1 MSTQREFENAEPLN
15 IQLWSDDPDF
25 DSYIENLSNRLCK
38 QSDQLNELKQIT
50 ITKHL
55 KIMVLNLWCIYL
67 KDKKKYL
74 GVSRDIK
81 FYSALSKKYNP
92 NKYSF
97 KSVVVMNALKECEF
111 ITLKIGQ
118 YRAQLK
124 RRTRIRATPK

>member
-1 MSTQREFENAEPLN
+1 MSTQREFENAQPLN

-74 GVSRDIK
+74 ELKQLGWKDLIVWGCETKPSLIK
-81 FYSALSKKYNP
+81 NTIDKLHGGIQS
-92 NKYSF
+92 
-97 KSVVVMNALKECEF
+97 E
-111 ITLKIGQ
+111 
-118 YRAQLK
+118 
-124 RRTRIRATPK
+124 